1 MEPNSEGWEA
11 LKAILECTQ
20 LLRTTRACP
29 APGTRSA
36 RTGPFTSSAALGQP
50 TTCSTAYHFLS
61 FNSGLVTATLRRL
74 NRYLAHISAK
84 TDLAKQM
91 ADNMAKMV
99 NLQAAVAANMMA
111 DAVKL

>member
-1 MEPNSEGWEA
+1 
-11 LKAILECTQ
+11 
-20 LLRTTRACP
+20 
-29 APGTRSA
+29 
-36 RTGPFTSSAALGQP
+36 
-50 TTCSTAYHFLS
+50 
-61 FNSGLVTATLRRL
+61 LRRL

-111 DAVKL
+111 AAVKL